1 METMAKQE
9 RLRGSR
15 KHWKREG
22 VNKRK
27 SGYPRRTVRISCFI
41 HHKTPSDLYW
51 VQLPASSYSS
61 RGISRDLNIEM
72 GFRWKMRVSLSL
84 GMEIGVRVRK
94 QGIRS
99 PYVNLRECA
108 SLPSSII
115 PFPHCKPSFTL
126 QFALPSLVLSTVIT
140 ETPIWLLVHLAP
152 IKNDKD
158 NVVLYLCQFKDITP
172 LKQPL
177 DDENN
182 KGKNR
187 TTKLNDIDD
196 QMMIQP

>member
-1 METMAKQE
+1 
-9 RLRGSR
+9 
-15 KHWKREG
+15 
-22 VNKRK
+22 
-27 SGYPRRTVRISCFI
+27 
-41 HHKTPSDLYW
+41 
-51 VQLPASSYSS
+51 
-61 RGISRDLNIEM
+61 
-72 GFRWKMRVSLSL
+72 MRVSLSL
-84 GMEIGVRVRK
+84 GLKIGVRVRK

-99 PYVNLRECA
+99 LYVNLRECA

-115 PFPHCKPSFTL
+115 PFPHFNPSLTQ

-187 TTKLNDIDD
+187 TIKLNDIDD
-196 QMMIQP
+196 QMITME